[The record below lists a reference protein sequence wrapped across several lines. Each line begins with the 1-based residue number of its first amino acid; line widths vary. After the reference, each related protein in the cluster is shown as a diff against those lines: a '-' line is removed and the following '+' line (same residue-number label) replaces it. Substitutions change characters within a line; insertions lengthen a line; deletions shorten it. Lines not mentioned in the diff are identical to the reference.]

1 MNLIVDHES
10 VRAESMYGLDID
22 SLNCSSQVI
31 NSSQIHSKKTK
42 PIRTAFLLTSMPV
55 GGAETLL
62 VNLVRGFDSEKIVP
76 QIICLKERGPLGEE
90 IAAEFPVTS
99 RFIDSKWDLRVIER
113 LRRHFVRE
121 KIEAVVTVGAGDKMF
136 WGRIAAKLARVPVI
150 CSALHSTGWPD
161 GVGKANRFLTNI
173 TDAFI
178 AVAQSHGKF
187 LVDFERFPKSKVAV
201 IPNGIDTE
209 RFRPDLEA
217 RSRIRRELNLPAT
230 APVIGIVAALR
241 PEKNYEMFIDVAAR
255 VHRFVRDSQFLIIGE
270 GPERAKIE
278 AVIEKHSLQ
287 YQVQM
292 LGNRS
297 DTHRLLAA
305 IDVFALTSLNEA
317 NPVSILEAL
326 STEVPVVSTRVGSIA
341 ETVIDGETGYCVDPG
356 DADAM
361 AVRIQELIL
370 DSRKHAIIGEQGRQR
385 VQKYGSLQSM
395 VVGYEELISR
405 IYAAK
410 KSR

>member
-1 MNLIVDHES
+1 MNLI
-10 VRAESMYGLDID
+10 ID
-22 SLNCSSQVI
+22 RDPI
-31 NSSQIHSKKTK
+31 NSQTIDLFDVEHLDRLAPTMTSMPTK

-62 VNLVRGFDSEKIVP
+62 MNLVRGFDSHKIHP
-76 QIICLKERGPLGEE
+76 QIVCLKEPGPLGEE
-90 IAAEFPVTS
+90 IATEFPLAS
-99 RFIDSKWDLRVIER
+99 HFISSKWDIRVVER

-121 KIEAVVTVGAGDKMF
+121 QIEAVVTVGAGDKMF

-161 GVGKANRFLTNI
+161 GVGRANRLLTKV

-187 LVDFERFPKSKVAV
+187 LVDFERFPESKVAV
-201 IPNGIDTE
+201 IPNGIDTD
-209 RFRPDLEA
+209 RFRPDLET
-217 RSRIRRELNLPAT
+217 RSRVRRELNLPAT

-241 PEKNYEMFIDVAAR
+241 PEKNHEMFIEVAAR
-255 VHRFVRDSQFLIIGE
+255 VQRVVRDSQFLIIGE
-270 GPERAKIE
+270 GPERSKIE
-278 AVIEKHSLQ
+278 AAIAKHSLQ

-297 DTHRLLAA
+297 DTQRLLAA
-305 IDVFALTSLNEA
+305 IDVFALTSHNEA

-341 ETVIDGETGYCVDPG
+341 ETVIDGETGYCVEPS
-356 DADAM
+356 DAQAM
-361 AVRIQELIL
+361 ALRIQELIL
-370 DSRKHAIIGEQGRQR
+370 DSKKHATLGQQGRKR
-385 VQKYGSLQSM
+385 VQEHGSLRSM
-395 VVGYEELISR
+395 VSGYEELIGR
-405 IYAAK
+405 IYALK
-410 KSR
+410 KKTFKT

>member
-1 MNLIVDHES
+1 MNLIIDRDPIFSETIDLFDVEHLD
-10 VRAESMYGLDID
+10 RLAPTITSMP
-22 SLNCSSQVI
+22 
-31 NSSQIHSKKTK
+31 TK

-62 VNLVRGFDSEKIVP
+62 MNLVRGFDSAKIHP
-76 QIICLKERGPLGEE
+76 QIVCLKEPGPLGEE
-90 IAAEFPVTS
+90 IAAEFPLAS
-99 RFIDSKWDLRVIER
+99 HFISSKWDVRVVER

-121 KIEAVVTVGAGDKMF
+121 QIEAVVTVGAGDKMF

-161 GVGKANRFLTNI
+161 GVGRANRMLTKI

-187 LVDFERFPKSKVAV
+187 LVDFERFPESKVAV
-201 IPNGIDTE
+201 IPNGIDTD
-209 RFRPDLEA
+209 RFRPDLET
-217 RSRIRRELNLPAT
+217 RSRVRRELNLPAT

-241 PEKNYEMFIDVAAR
+241 PEKNHEMFIEVAAR
-255 VHRFVRDSQFLIIGE
+255 VQRVVRDSQFLIIGE
-270 GPERAKIE
+270 GPERSKIE
-278 AVIEKHSLQ
+278 AAIAKHSLQ

-297 DTHRLLAA
+297 DTQRLLAA
-305 IDVFALTSLNEA
+305 IDVFALTSHNEA

-341 ETVIDGETGYCVDPG
+341 ETVIDGETGYCVEPG
-356 DADAM
+356 DAQAM
-361 AVRIQELIL
+361 ALRIQELIL
-370 DSRKHAIIGEQGRQR
+370 DSKKHATLGQQGRKR
-385 VQKYGSLQSM
+385 VQEHGSLRSM
-395 VVGYEELISR
+395 VSGYEELIGR
-405 IYAAK
+405 IYALK
-410 KSR
+410 KKTFKT

>member
-1 MNLIVDHES
+1 MNLITDHD
-10 VRAESMYGLDID
+10 L
-22 SLNCSSQVI
+22 I
-31 NSSQIHSKKTK
+31 NSQAIDLFDVDRLDRPSQARISKPTK

-62 VNLVRGFDSEKIVP
+62 MNLVRGFDSAKIHP
-76 QIICLKERGPLGEE
+76 QLVCLKEPGLLGEE
-90 IAAEFPVTS
+90 IAMEFPLAAH
-99 RFIDSKWDLRVIER
+99 FISSKWDIRVVER

-121 KIEAVVTVGAGDKMF
+121 QIEAVVTVGAGDKMF

-161 GVGKANRFLTNI
+161 GIGRANRLLTKV

-187 LVDFERFPKSKVAV
+187 LVDFERFPESKVAV
-201 IPNGIDTE
+201 IPNGIDTN
-209 RFRPDLEA
+209 RFRPDLET
-217 RSRIRRELNLPAT
+217 RSRVRRELNLPAT

-241 PEKNYEMFIDVAAR
+241 PEKNHEMFIEVAAR
-255 VHRFVRDSQFLIIGE
+255 VQRVVRDSQFLIIGE
-270 GPERAKIE
+270 GPERSKIE
-278 AVIEKHSLQ
+278 AAIAKHSLQ

-297 DTHRLLAA
+297 DTQRLLAA
-305 IDVFALTSLNEA
+305 IDVFALTSHNEA

-341 ETVIDGETGYCVDPG
+341 ETVIDGETGYCVEPG
-356 DADAM
+356 DAQAM
-361 AVRIQELIL
+361 ALRIQELIL
-370 DSRKHAIIGEQGRQR
+370 DSKKHATLGQQGRKR
-385 VQKYGSLQSM
+385 VQEHGSLRSM
-395 VVGYEELISR
+395 VSGYEELIAR
-405 IYAAK
+405 IYALK
-410 KSR
+410 MKTFKT

>member
-10 VRAESMYGLDID
+10 TQADLMHGLNID
-22 SLNCSSQVI
+22 SLDDSSQLI
-31 NSSQIHSKKTK
+31 NSRHVHSKKTK

-62 VNLVRGFDSEKIVP
+62 VNLVRGFDSDKILP
-76 QIICLKERGPLGEE
+76 QIVCLKERGPLGEE
-90 IAAEFPVTS
+90 IAAEFPVAS
-99 RFIDSKWDLRVIER
+99 RFIASKWDVRVIER
-113 LRRHFVRE
+113 LRQHFVRE

-161 GVGKANRFLTNI
+161 GVGKANRFLTKI

-187 LVDFERFPKSKVAV
+187 LVDFERFPESKVAV
-201 IPNGIDTE
+201 IPNGINTE

-241 PEKNYEMFIDVAAR
+241 PEKNHEMFIDVAAR
-255 VHRFVRDSQFLIIGE
+255 VQRVVRDSQFLIIGE

-278 AVIEKHSLQ
+278 AAIEKHSLQ

-305 IDVFALTSLNEA
+305 IDVFALTSHNEA

-341 ETVIDGETGYCVDPG
+341 ETVIDGETGYCVEPG
-356 DADAM
+356 DAEAM
-361 AVRIQELIL
+361 ATRIQELIL
-370 DSRKHAIIGEQGRQR
+370 DSKKHATIGEQGRQR
-385 VQKYGSLQSM
+385 VQRYGSLQSM
-395 VVGYEELISR
+395 VTGYEELINR
-405 IYAAK
+405 IYASK
-410 KSR
+410 KS